1 MDFLPIPSHMR
12 STILGELEELLALAN
27 QHGASAV
34 DFPAARYLSATL
46 KSDHSSAGPSSTR
59 RHRTKALTRQVKA
72 KQSAKVA
79 MKAKASRNDRRRRLG
94 ERTAALLHEVEE
106 TSHAEDGSDDDD
118 DDVPLAHQYPST
130 ARSSYTPFTTFTASS
145 PLTPFTT
152 PTPAPISD
160 DEEQETEVC
169 FPEIS

>member
-1 MDFLPIPSHMR
+1 MDFLPIPTAMR
-12 STILGELEELLALAN
+12 SSMQAELEELLALAN
-27 QHGASAV
+27 QRGASAV
-34 DFPAARYLSATL
+34 DYPAARYLSATL

-79 MKAKASRNDRRRRLG
+79 MKAKASRNDSRRRLG
-94 ERTAALLHEVEE
+94 ERAAAPLFEAEE
-106 TSHAEDGSDDDD
+106 TSHPEDGSDD

-130 ARSSYTPFTTFTASS
+130 ARSSYTPFTAFTSSS

-160 DEEQETEVC
+160 EEEQETEVC
-169 FPEIS
+169 FPEI